1 MTVLPAQKTYSC
13 VCTLAH
19 AHARMEF
26 SKQYFVL
33 SVTIYFSDF
42 IENNLLAPHYEVMFK
57 EES

>member
-13 VCTLAH
+13 VCMLVH
-19 AHARMEF
+19 AHMKF

-42 IENNLLAPHYEVMFK
+42 IENNLLPSHYEVMFK